1 MKLSTK
7 FQDVTS
13 VKSDILVF
21 GLFENNKKLNA
32 LQEKVDKKTG
42 GLISDFLLKKEGFE
56 AKFGENYL
64 LQTYG
69 KLGADK
75 ILFMGLGKKEEFNMD
90 KLREISAKAYRA
102 CTHIAKNKKIA
113 MEVFGGDSYDAS
125 IAVSEG
131 LCIAA
136 YNFDK
141 YKSKKQPAKIAS
153 VELLPGSLAAEKD
166 CSRAIEMTGIVCGAM
181 AYTKN
186 LVNEPAEHATPTKIA
201 EMAQE
206 IGVEFPHV
214 EVKVYDKKELEKMG
228 FGAFL
233 AVAKGSAQEPKFIH
247 IKYAPKNARKKIALI
262 GKGITFDSGGLNIK
276 PAASMMNM
284 KTDMSGC
291 ASVLG
296 VIRAVAQLKSDVELH
311 ILSAVCENMPGC
323 EAYKLGDIL
332 VAKNGKT
339 IELDNTD
346 AEGRLTLADVLCYAD
361 ELGVDEIIDI
371 ATLTGAC
378 IVALG
383 NNITG
388 IMGKNDKMIAKF
400 IEAGKKSG
408 EMLWQLPMTE
418 DMQENLKSDIAD
430 MRNTGSR
437 GAGSSVAGVFLG
449 NFVKNKNWIH
459 LDIAGTAFRDKPFM
473 ELSKG
478 PSGAMVRTLIRYITG

>member
-1 MKLSTK
+1 
-7 FQDVTS
+7 
-13 VKSDILVF
+13 
-21 GLFENNKKLNA
+21 
-32 LQEKVDKKTG
+32 
-42 GLISDFLLKKEGFE
+42 
-56 AKFGENYL
+56 
-64 LQTYG
+64 
-69 KLGADK
+69 
-75 ILFMGLGKKEEFNMD
+75 
-90 KLREISAKAYRA
+90 
-102 CTHIAKNKKIA
+102 
-113 MEVFGGDSYDAS
+113 
-125 IAVSEG
+125 
-131 LCIAA
+131 
-136 YNFDK
+136 
-141 YKSKKQPAKIAS
+141 
-153 VELLPGSLAAEKD
+153 
-166 CSRAIEMTGIVCGAM
+166 
-181 AYTKN
+181 
-186 LVNEPAEHATPTKIA
+186 
-201 EMAQE
+201 
-206 IGVEFPHV
+206 
-214 EVKVYDKKELEKMG
+214 
-228 FGAFL
+228 
-233 AVAKGSAQEPKFIH
+233 
-247 IKYAPKNARKKIALI
+247 
-262 GKGITFDSGGLNIK
+262 
-276 PAASMMNM
+276 
-284 KTDMSGC
+284 
-291 ASVLG
+291 
-296 VIRAVAQLKSDVELH
+296 
-311 ILSAVCENMPGC
+311 VCENMPGC